1 MVRSKN
7 LKHFRT
13 QTDYDNSLTLKSYLF
28 QFVNFYSSIFY
39 LAFFKGKF
47 TGNPSNYNRLL
58 GFRQEECSPGGCFME
73 VAVQMAMIFFG
84 KQQLMQV
91 IEYYIPLLWKGKVNH
106 HDNVF

>member
-1 MVRSKN
+1 MLGFKN

-39 LAFFKGKF
+39 LAFFKGSF
-47 TGNPSNYNRLL
+47 TGNPSNYNRLF

-73 VAVQMAMIFFG
+73 VSVQMAMIFFG
-84 KQQLMQV
+84 KQQVQQL
-91 IEYYIPLLWKGKVNH
+91 IEYYIPLLWKSKV
-106 HDNVF
+106 